1 MPFVLPQLSSNNF
14 FVLNQELLI
23 FIVVSFSIEM
33 DPKLRNSATNAYLKT
48 RNATGFAKLIR
59 SLLPESQEDF
69 DCDMKD
75 LSSEVIGPIF
85 EDICS
90 QTSK

>member
-1 MPFVLPQLSSNNF
+1 MF
-14 FVLNQELLI
+14 FI
-23 FIVVSFSIEM
+23 FCSIEM
-33 DPKLRNSATNAYLKT
+33 DPKLRSAAVSAYLKT

-59 SLLPESQEDF
+59 SLLPESREDF
-69 DCDMKD
+69 ECDLKD
-75 LSSEVIGPIF
+75 FSSEVIGPIF